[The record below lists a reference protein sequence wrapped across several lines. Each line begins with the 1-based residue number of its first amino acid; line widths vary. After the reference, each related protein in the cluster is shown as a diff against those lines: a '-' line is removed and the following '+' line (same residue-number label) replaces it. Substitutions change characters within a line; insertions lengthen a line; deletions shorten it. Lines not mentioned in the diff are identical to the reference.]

1 MTWHTG
7 GDVRDSVQKG
17 LERKDL
23 SRKGSVREGSARM
36 NPARRDSD
44 REEMDQAMQDRQT
57 PATRRHGER
66 TRTIP
71 EQIADHVGN
80 AIINGE
86 YQDGERIREQEL
98 ATLYNVSRGPVR
110 EAIRVLEQRA
120 LVNFFPRCGAY
131 VVGVTLDTIVE
142 LFNTRAVLMGLAAR
156 DLARRRS
163 AQPLADLQAG
173 IADLRE
179 LAISRSTA
187 EHFTR
192 ASARIGG
199 LVIANCGNQYLARL
213 LRHQVDYTMWGFI
226 WHDRPLDF
234 FTQARQQAVVR
245 EWQELA
251 AAIAAGRDQDAE
263 RAQRLIFFN
272 SRDAAIATL
281 KKTRGAKIDH
291 VQLIKD

>member
-1 MTWHTG
+1 MN
-7 GDVRDSVQKG
+7 
-17 LERKDL
+17 
-23 SRKGSVREGSARM
+23 REDM
-36 NPARRDSD
+36 K
-44 REEMDQAMQDRQT
+44 QAMPDRQQKT
-57 PATRRHGER
+57 APRRHGER

-86 YQDGERIREQEL
+86 YQNGERIREQEL

-110 EAIRVLEQRA
+110 EAIRVLEQRG
-120 LVNFFPRCGAY
+120 LVNFFPRRGAY

-156 DLARRRS
+156 DLARRRN
-163 AQPLADLQAG
+163 AQPLADLQAA
-173 IADLRE
+173 IVHLRE
-179 LAISRSTA
+179 LAVARNTTA
-187 EHFTR
+187 ERFTR
-192 ASARIGG
+192 AAARIGG

-213 LRHQVDYTMWGFI
+213 LRHQLDYTLWGFI
-226 WHDRPLDF
+226 WRDRPLDF
-234 FTQARQQAVVR
+234 FTQHRQQEVVH

-251 AAIAAGRDQDAE
+251 AAIASGRDQDAE

-272 SRDAAIATL
+272 ARDAAVATL
-281 KKTRGAKIDH
+281 QKTRGEKIDR

>member
-1 MTWHTG
+1 MN
-7 GDVRDSVQKG
+7 SA
-17 LERKDL
+17 RKDL
-23 SRKGSVREGSARM
+23 ELEDM
-36 NPARRDSD
+36 
-44 REEMDQAMQDRQT
+44 EQAMPDRQRA
-57 PATRRHGER
+57 PLRRHGER

-110 EAIRVLEQRA
+110 EAIRVLEQRG
-120 LVNFFPRCGAY
+120 LVNFFPRRGAY

-163 AQPLADLQAG
+163 AQPLADLQAS
-173 IADLRE
+173 IAHLRE
-179 LAISRSTA
+179 LAVSRSTA
-187 EHFTR
+187 ERFTR

-213 LRHQVDYTMWGFI
+213 LRHQVDYTLWGFI
-226 WHDRPLDF
+226 WRDRPLDF
-234 FTQARQQAVVR
+234 FTPSRQQAVVR
-245 EWQELA
+245 EWQALA
-251 AAIAAGRDQDAE
+251 AAIATGRDQDAE
-263 RAQRLIFFN
+263 HAQRLVFFN

-281 KKTRGAKIDH
+281 QKTRGAKIDRA
-291 VQLIKD
+291 QLIKD